1 MNELI
6 KTFKQKDGSV
16 AVDGRDLHDF
26 LEVETPYRIWIQ
38 RMIEYGFT
46 ENVDF
51 IGFEQKS
58 TKPIKSFTG
67 KKVKPQGGRPQV
79 NHALT
84 LDMAKE
90 LSMIQRTDRGKQ
102 ARQYFIAM
110 EKQAKAQPQLPL
122 PKDYPSALRAL
133 ANSVEE
139 NQKLKPAADYTQKM
153 LANPGLETTSMI
165 AKNYG
170 MSTAKFNQLLHKMGI
185 QYRQGKTWLL
195 YAKYQ
200 GFGYTHIEPFSYF
213 DQKTGTKKVANTMKW
228 TQRGQ
233 KFIYD
238 FLASKDVYPQV
249 ERLTLLI

>member
-6 KTFKQKDGSV
+6 KTFKQNDGSV

-26 LEVETPYRIWIQ
+26 LEVKERYNDWFKDMQ
-38 RMIEYGFT
+38 KYGFT

-51 IGFEQKS
+51 I
-58 TKPIKSFTG
+58 SFTG
-67 KKVKPQGGRPQV
+67 KRVKPQGGRPQV

-102 ARQYFIAM
+102 ARQYFISM
-110 EKQAKAQPQLPL
+110 EKQAKSKQQLPL

-133 ANSVEE
+133 ADSMEE

-153 LANPGLETTSMI
+153 LANPGLETTSVI

-200 GFGYTHIEPFSYF
+200 NCGYTHVEPFAYF
-213 DQKTGTKKVANTMKW
+213 DQKVGTKKVANTMKW
-228 TQRGQ
+228 TQLGQ
-233 KFIYD
+233 KFLYD
-238 FLASKDVYPQV
+238 FLASQHILPKV
-249 ERLTLLI
+249 ERLTLLKG

>member
-6 KTFKQKDGSV
+6 KTFKQNDGSV

-110 EKQAKAQPQLPL
+110 EKQAKQIVLPQTPEEKITLLLQNANEGNKKINQIDNRVRDLEHNKPLAPGEYNYISHAVSGAVNTYVQTHHLILTAKQRGKLYKDINGGIKQIAGIQIRAQLRE
-122 PKDYPSALRAL
+122 KDF
-133 ANSVEE
+133 E
-139 NQKLKPAADYTQKM
+139 NVDRYIRNWQP
-153 LANPGLETTSMI
+153 
-165 AKNYG
+165 
-170 MSTAKFNQLLHKMGI
+170 STATLQIIKQLSGIAEGQMSLKNQ
-185 QYRQGKTWLL
+185 R
-195 YAKYQ
+195 A
-200 GFGYTHIEPFSYF
+200 
-213 DQKTGTKKVANTMKW
+213 
-228 TQRGQ
+228 
-233 KFIYD
+233 
-238 FLASKDVYPQV
+238 
-249 ERLTLLI
+249 

>member
-26 LEVETPYRIWIQ
+26 LEVDTQYTKWID

-51 IGFEQKS
+51 TSFSQKS
-58 TKPIKSFTG
+58 LKPS
-67 KKVKPQGGRPQV
+67 GGRPQV

-110 EKQAKAQPQLPL
+110 EKQAKAKQQLPQTPEEKIML
-122 PKDYPSALRAL
+122 LLQNANEDNKKINQIDNRVKDLEHNKPLTPGEYNYISHAVGGAVNTYVQTHHLILTTKQRGKLYKDINGGIKQIAGIQTRAQLR
-133 ANSVEE
+133 EKDFE
-139 NQKLKPAADYTQKM
+139 NVDRYIRNWVP
-153 LANPGLETTSMI
+153 
-165 AKNYG
+165 
-170 MSTAKFNQLLHKMGI
+170 STATILIIKQLS
-185 QYRQGKTWLL
+185 
-195 YAKYQ
+195 
-200 GFGYTHIEPFSYF
+200 EP
-213 DQKTGTKKVANTMKW
+213 VASNE
-228 TQRGQ
+228 G
-233 KFIYD
+233 
-238 FLASKDVYPQV
+238 
-249 ERLTLLI
+249 

>member
-6 KTFKQKDGSV
+6 KTFKQNDGSV

-58 TKPIKSFTG
+58 TKL
-67 KKVKPQGGRPQV
+67 QGGRPQV

-102 ARQYFIAM
+102 ARQYFISM
-110 EKQAKAQPQLPL
+110 EKRAKAKQQLPQTPEEKIML
-122 PKDYPSALRAL
+122 LLQNANEDNKKINQIDNRVKDLEHNKPLTPGEYNYISHAVGGAVNTYVQTHHLILTTKQRGKLYKDINGGIKQIAGIQTRAQLR
-133 ANSVEE
+133 EKDFE
-139 NQKLKPAADYTQKM
+139 NVDRYIRNWVP
-153 LANPGLETTSMI
+153 
-165 AKNYG
+165 
-170 MSTAKFNQLLHKMGI
+170 STATILIIKQLS
-185 QYRQGKTWLL
+185 
-195 YAKYQ
+195 
-200 GFGYTHIEPFSYF
+200 EP
-213 DQKTGTKKVANTMKW
+213 VASNE
-228 TQRGQ
+228 G
-233 KFIYD
+233 
-238 FLASKDVYPQV
+238 
-249 ERLTLLI
+249 

>member
-26 LEVETPYRIWIQ
+26 LEVKERYNDWFRDMQ
-38 RMIEYGFT
+38 KYGFT

-51 IGFEQKS
+51 I
-58 TKPIKSFTG
+58 SFTG

-110 EKQAKAQPQLPL
+110 EKKAKTKQQLPQTPEEKIML
-122 PKDYPSALRAL
+122 LLQNANEDNKKINQIDNRVKDLEHNKPLTPGEYNYISHAVGGAVNTYVQTHHLILTTKQRGKLYKDINGGIKQIAGIQTRAQLR
-133 ANSVEE
+133 EKDFE
-139 NQKLKPAADYTQKM
+139 NVDRYIRNWVP
-153 LANPGLETTSMI
+153 
-165 AKNYG
+165 
-170 MSTAKFNQLLHKMGI
+170 STATILIIKQLS
-185 QYRQGKTWLL
+185 
-195 YAKYQ
+195 
-200 GFGYTHIEPFSYF
+200 EP
-213 DQKTGTKKVANTMKW
+213 VASNE
-228 TQRGQ
+228 G
-233 KFIYD
+233 
-238 FLASKDVYPQV
+238 
-249 ERLTLLI
+249 